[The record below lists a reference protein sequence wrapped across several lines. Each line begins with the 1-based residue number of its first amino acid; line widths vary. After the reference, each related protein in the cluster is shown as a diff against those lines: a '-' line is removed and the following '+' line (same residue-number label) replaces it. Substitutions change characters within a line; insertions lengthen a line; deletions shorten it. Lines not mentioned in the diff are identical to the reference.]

1 VLAAYT
7 HGGHDGQLIS
17 VPIGALAALRTFV
30 ALTVGGGAAG
40 VPSVP
45 LLILSSDK
53 AVLTAADF
61 VYDCDGK
68 AKGCDGGG
76 FFGCARLVVSHA
88 ASCVPRGMLYVA
100 PRGMLY
106 VAPRAL
112 RHGAL
117 PSVVWRW
124 CRLAVTHS
132 HSGPFP
138 LRPMPLGA
146 YSLRCVP
153 TQARSHLAGPTPTWC
168 VLTQAAACTRADAR
182 RRICGVCASELR
194 PHAQARSHFAVPTP
208 TWPCSHNTVQHV
220 AA

>member
-1 VLAAYT
+1 MLAAYT

-76 FFGCARLVVSHA
+76 FFGCARWWYRMRQVVCH
-88 ASCVPRGMLYVA
+88 VA
-100 PRGMLY
+100 CCM
-106 VAPRAL
+106 L
-112 RHGAL
+112 RHVPCGMAHCRRWFGAGAN
-117 PSVVWRW
+117 WR
-124 CRLAVTHS
+124 
-132 HSGPFP
+132 
-138 LRPMPLGA
+138 
-146 YSLRCVP
+146 
-153 TQARSHLAGPTPTWC
+153 
-168 VLTQAAACTRADAR
+168 
-182 RRICGVCASELR
+182 
-194 PHAQARSHFAVPTP
+194 
-208 TWPCSHNTVQHV
+208 
-220 AA
+220 